1 MKKVLKVYVSSLMML
16 LLFGAEAFAVHY
28 VYAGNKNTC
37 WHEDWRIVLL
47 LFAVFVLSILAV
59 WFAMRVKVVA
69 KQSKIN
75 ELTDPL
81 TKVGNLAHFKNYYEN
96 AIFDYSRSK
105 YFVAYIIVDGNHVR
119 NCYGNTAFDD
129 VMVYASEVISTA
141 CDDVEEV
148 ARITET
154 GFAVV
159 FRTVGIETAEEQ
171 MKLVISKLNRYA
183 DSGDNSKPVFYV
195 ALYNFTGADNA
206 CELVLFNLRLN
217 CSKIMGSTS
226 QLVVCDSNLMKG
238 SESEKE
244 VMAKLDSA
252 MRNREFEL
260 YLQFIVENKKK
271 NIVSAE
277 ALARWNSPTEGILGP
292 GSFIPQLESVGFI
305 CKFDYYMFELVCEQ
319 LEKWNSTEF
328 GRFSLSCNFTRITIS
343 EEDFVRKIKDIAE
356 RYNFDRSRLIIEIT
370 EDAMERSREVAM
382 SNMKKCKQL
391 GFRIALDDMGCGYTS
406 LINLCEYPIDI
417 VKIDRDILLKTDKP
431 NGKKL
436 FAGMIALAHK
446 LGLAVVC
453 EGVETKEQ
461 NEFVDNSECDYVQ
474 GWYYSRVIST
484 QACEDFIRNYEKSS
498 VIVTE

>member
-1 MKKVLKVYVSSLMML
+1 MKTVLKFLTSSLFML
-16 LLFGAEAFAVHY
+16 LMFSAEAIAVHY
-28 VYAGNKNTC
+28 VHAESAEIC
-37 WHEDWRIVLL
+37 WHKDWRIVTLL
-47 LFAVFVLSILAV
+47 GVVFVLAIAV
-59 WFAMRVKVVA
+59 IWFAIRVKIVSN
-69 KQSKIN
+69 QGKIN

-96 AIFDYSRSK
+96 AIFDYSRTK
-105 YFVAYIIVDGNHVR
+105 YFISYIIVDGNHVR
-119 NCYGNTAFDD
+119 NCYGNAAFED
-129 VMVYASEVISTA
+129 VMLYTSEVISTV

-159 FRTVGIETAEEQ
+159 FRSNSMASAENQ
-171 MKLVISKLNRYA
+171 MNLTIKRLNRYA
-183 DSGDNSKPVFYV
+183 DSKDNSKPVFYA
-195 ALYNFTGADNA
+195 ALYNFTGSDSG
-206 CELVLFNLRLN
+206 CELILFNLRLN
-217 CSKIMGSTS
+217 CSKIMGSNS
-226 QLVVCDSNLMKG
+226 QLVICDGNLMKG

-244 VMAKLDSA
+244 VMAKLESA
-252 MRNREFEL
+252 MCNREFEL
-260 YLQFIVENKKK
+260 YLQFIVDNKTKK
-271 NIVSAE
+271 IISAE
-277 ALARWNSPTEGILGP
+277 ALARWNNPTEGILGP
-292 GSFIPQLESVGFI
+292 GNFIPQLESVGFI

-319 LEKWNSTEF
+319 LEKWNGTEF
-328 GRFSLSCNFTRITIS
+328 GKLSLSCNFTRITIS
-343 EEDFVRKIKDIAE
+343 EEDFVRKIKDISE
-356 RYNFDRSRLIIEIT
+356 RYEFDRSRLVIEIT

-431 NGKKL
+431 NGKAL

-446 LGLAVVC
+446 LGLGVVC

-461 NEFVDNSECDYVQ
+461 NEFVDKSECDYVQ

-484 QACEDFIRNYEKSS
+484 MASEDFIRNYEKNS